1 MSALHELSA
10 TGLSPRGPRC
20 APGILP
26 AAITLLEHGGQSPSY
41 LPRKD
46 VRGSTDDPGG
56 AGPPPNR
63 CPVEDR

>member
-1 MSALHELSA
+1 MSESRDFLT
-10 TGLSPRGPRC
+10 TGVAPRGQRC
-20 APGILP
+20 APGIVP
-26 AAITLLEHGGQSPSY
+26 SAITLLEHSGNHPPC
-41 LPRKD
+41 LPRQD